1 MSDSEIKSYEE
12 FWPYY
17 VRAHTHPGNR
27 MLHFAGTTAAITLA
41 VTALVTRK
49 PKLLLAAPIVGYGA
63 AWIGHFGIEKNV
75 PATFGHPLWSFASD
89 FVMWWKI
96 ATGTMDAEVERYTR
110 TPETPKEDVSSGNG
124 HTAEQAY
131 SAPVSAPAPDPRTL
145 N

>member
-1 MSDSEIKSYEE
+1 MSVPKINTYEE

-17 VRAHTHPGNR
+17 VRAHTHPSNR

-41 VTALVTRK
+41 AAAILSRK

-75 PATFGHPLWSFASD
+75 PATFGHPLWSLASD
-89 FVMWWKI
+89 FVMWWKM
-96 ATGTMDAEVERYTR
+96 AAGTMDAEVERYT
-110 TPETPKEDVSSGNG
+110 
-124 HTAEQAY
+124 
-131 SAPVSAPAPDPRTL
+131 SAPSATQESVSPDNGQSSAQAQRAPEYAPEPDPRTL